1 MMTRTENKQIRFHM
15 VTIEDLVPQ
24 DHFLR
29 KLDQLVDFSF
39 IYKETENYYC
49 HHNGR
54 PSIDPVILIKYLLV
68 GFLFGINSERKIE
81 QEIQVNM
88 AYRWFLG
95 LDLEE
100 RVPDHST
107 ISQNR
112 RRRFHGTDLFR
123 RLFEQIVLQCIEKG
137 LVDGKTILTDSTHV
151 KANASPRKNIKITAE
166 KETSVYMNLL
176 DLHEAE
182 ERRRL
187 ENAGAIRPQRKS
199 HNQKKPSKRENRQ
212 SDRSGC
218 WNSETTGQTRGAV
231 LFESPECG

>member
-1 MMTRTENKQIRFHM
+1 MMTRTENKQIRVHM

-199 HNQKKPSKRENRQ
+199 HNQKKNK
-212 SDRSGC
+212 
-218 WNSETTGQTRGAV
+218 
-231 LFESPECG
+231 

>member
-107 ISQNR
+107 ISMGR
-112 RRRFHGTDLFR
+112 TCFGACLS
-123 RLFEQIVLQCIEKG
+123 RLFCNV
-137 LVDGKTILTDSTHV
+137 
-151 KANASPRKNIKITAE
+151 
-166 KETSVYMNLL
+166 
-176 DLHEAE
+176 
-182 ERRRL
+182 
-187 ENAGAIRPQRKS
+187 
-199 HNQKKPSKRENRQ
+199 
-212 SDRSGC
+212 
-218 WNSETTGQTRGAV
+218 
-231 LFESPECG
+231 